1 MSDLNNPPI
10 NVSNLENPPVKI
22 LVHFDNFSGD
32 ARRLVRDVRDGKRKA
47 VLLSKKGP
55 FGTIGFQGPTGR
67 ISKTQITLPY
77 GDYRITQDA

>member
-1 MSDLNNPPI
+1 MSDLNSPPI
-10 NVSNLENPPVKI
+10 KI

-47 VLLSKKGP
+47 VLLYKGMS

-67 ISKTQITLPY
+67 MSKTQITLPH